1 MVILFVVPFYE
12 TKGEMLKGGL
22 NMYLRRV
29 TGAVK
34 RLGHVP
40 IVISLGAK
48 NRHCIEN
55 DMEVFFV
62 QCPYIWSGNTKFDHI
77 CDFAYKSIVMNREIA
92 GLLKKRRID
101 IIQFSSIGGLAA
113 FYYGRTP
120 AVMRLS
126 AYTKFYGRDYGN
138 DKAEVNVR
146 AFFERAAS
154 HRCNAVF
161 APSTVIADAFAQD
174 IHRPVSVIE
183 SPFWNEVEAI
193 DDSVYRDALCGKKY
207 FLFCG
212 RLVENKGLL
221 VIAEILQSFLQ
232 SNPEYYFVC
241 CGIASSR
248 TRNLVKRLHKEAEP
262 YKDRFIYMESLPHSQ
277 LYPIMQHAY
286 FVVCPSLIENFSNV
300 CLEAMYFECIVIG
313 TDGASYEQL
322 IDDGISGLL
331 CKPGDAEGLL
341 KKMNEAVAMS
351 KEEKEKMGRMARR
364 RIDKLAPEYVVK
376 KLIRYYQYVIDNRK
390 RK

>member
-1 MVILFVVPFYE
+1 MVILFVAPFYE
-12 TKGEMLKGGL
+12 TKGEMPKGGL

-29 TGAVK
+29 TGAMK
-34 RLGHVP
+34 KFGHVP
-40 IVISLGAK
+40 IIISLGA
-48 NRHCIEN
+48 RDIHYIEN

-62 QCPYIWSGNTKFDHI
+62 QCPHIWSGNAKFDHI
-77 CDFAYKSIVMNREIA
+77 CDLAHKSIVMNHKIA
-92 GLLKKRRID
+92 ELLKKRRID
-101 IIQFSSIGGLAA
+101 IIQFPSIWGLAA

-120 AVMRLS
+120 AVMRMS
-126 AYTKFYGRDYGN
+126 AYTKFYGRDYGG
-138 DKAEVNVR
+138 DKSEVDVR

-154 HRCNAVF
+154 RRCNAVF

-183 SPFWNEVEAI
+183 SPFWNEVKAF
-193 DDSVYRDALCGKKY
+193 DDSVYREALNGKKY

-212 RLVENKGLL
+212 RLVENKGIL

-241 CGIASSR
+241 CGIASSG
-248 TRNLVKRLHKEAEP
+248 TRNLVKILHKEAGP

-277 LYPIMQHAY
+277 LYPIMQHAD

-300 CLEAMYFECIVIG
+300 CLEAMYFRCVVIG

-322 IDDGISGLL
+322 IDDGINGML

-341 KKMNEAVAMS
+341 KKMREAAAMS
-351 KEEKEKMGRMARR
+351 KDEKEKMGRMARR

-376 KLIRYYQYVIDNRK
+376 KLIRYYQYIIDNRNK
-390 RK
+390 